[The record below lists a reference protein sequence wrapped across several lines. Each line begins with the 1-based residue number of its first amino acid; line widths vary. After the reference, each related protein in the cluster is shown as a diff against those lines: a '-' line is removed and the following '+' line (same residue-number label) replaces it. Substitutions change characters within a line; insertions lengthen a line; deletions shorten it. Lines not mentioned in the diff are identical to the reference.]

1 MIENDHLSD
10 WSASQDSNHSLDHY
24 QSRDVTPEFKLLSH
38 LCHLKRYV
46 VTYITITIIVFDRRH
61 IVDVIIQSGRVNDV
75 SGY

>member
-1 MIENDHLSD
+1 M
-10 WSASQDSNHSLDHY
+10 
-24 QSRDVTPEFKLLSH
+24 SH

-61 IVDVIIQSGRVNDV
+61 IVDVIIQSGGVNDV